1 MAKEETK
8 VTSLPRSLTTN
19 IHEVE
24 QESIIVNI
32 DGWRIRAYFDSTLTQ
47 EDKEKYKVGNLVDLQ
62 YLGDL
67 KDIHS
72 IKLLKLKK

>member
-8 VTSLPRSLTTN
+8 TTN
-19 IHEVE
+19 VSKTLMTQIHDVE

-32 DGWRIRAYFDSTLTQ
+32 DGWRIRAYFDSTLKQ
-47 EDKEKYKVGNLVDLQ
+47 EDKEKYNVGNLVEIQ

>member
-1 MAKEETK
+1 MAKEEAKTTLVPK
-8 VTSLPRSLTTN
+8 SLTTE

-32 DGWRIRAYFDSTLTQ
+32 EGWRIRAYFDSTLKQ
-47 EDKEKYKVGNLVDLQ
+47 EDKEKYNVGNLVEIQ

>member
-8 VTSLPRSLTTN
+8 TVLAPKSLTTT

-32 DGWRIRAYFDSTLTQ
+32 DGWRIRAYFDSTLKQ
-47 EDKEKYKVGNLVDLQ
+47 EDKEKYNVGNLVEIQ